1 MVTPVMTD
9 TGHTYD
15 LKNLQTWFQEKNT
28 CPVTNEP
35 TIIVA
40 RNLVCERII
49 EEWAKKVTDKGMEDV
64 LTPAPAI
71 VEPHTE
77 NDASLDDD
85 EWGPEWEPARLW
97 GHRYREWDNMV
108 LRQRER
114 ELSFFGDIEASNR
127 RRHIRVAV
135 AGSDDDDW

>member
-15 LKNLQTWFQEKNT
+15 LRNLQTWFQEKNT
-28 CPVTNEP
+28 CPITNEP

-64 LTPAPAI
+64 FTPAPAI
-71 VEPHTE
+71 VEPRTE

-85 EWGPEWEPARLW
+85 EWGPEWEPVRLW
-97 GHRYREWDNMV
+97 GHSYRERDNMV
-108 LRQRER
+108 LRER

-127 RRHIRVAV
+127 RRRIRFAV